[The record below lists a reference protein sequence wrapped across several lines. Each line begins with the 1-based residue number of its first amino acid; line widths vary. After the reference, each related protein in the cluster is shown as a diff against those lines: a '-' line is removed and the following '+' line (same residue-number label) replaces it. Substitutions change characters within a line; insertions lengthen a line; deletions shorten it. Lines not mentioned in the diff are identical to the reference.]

1 MADIDNDINQAL
13 WRAAYAGDSEAV
25 AHALDQNK
33 LLRCV
38 ERRQYKNKMSLGTQI
53 RIAGGE
59 TLQYEVDD
67 LPVSVYGELEY
78 TRNYVYPNM
87 GGKTA
92 MMFSLKYPD
101 KVESMIIVDILPKAY
116 LLN

>member
-38 ERRQYKNKMSLGTQI
+38 ERRQYKNKMT
-53 RIAGGE
+53 RISIYNR
-59 TLQYEVDD
+59 QD
-67 LPVSVYGELEY
+67 SQ
-78 TRNYVYPNM
+78 R
-87 GGKTA
+87 
-92 MMFSLKYPD
+92 
-101 KVESMIIVDILPKAY
+101 
-116 LLN
+116 